1 MANGSEERN
10 IVMFPFM
17 ATGHLN
23 PFMALA
29 RQLERKEGYTVT
41 IVNTPLNIQ
50 RLKSSLHSK
59 TNIRLAKIPFQGTN
73 YGLPPDVENTDTLSH
88 DLVIR
93 LLESSENLESPFKSL
108 LINISK
114 HDGCAPMCIISD
126 MFLGWTVKVANEL
139 GIYHAVFIAGAGYSM
154 AIYFSLSLNLHQF
167 QIDDQEFFLPD
178 FPEASKIQ
186 QSQLGNDLR
195 LTDSTNAFWLFRT
208 RQFSHCFCSDAILLN
223 TMEGLGDIGVQYFKR
238 KMGGKPVWMIGP
250 ACSSVKN
257 DAYNQEERSEKLSSK
272 TESCCEWLDL
282 HPPASILYVSFGS
295 YGTILPSQM
304 MELALGLEA
313 SNKAFIWVIK
323 PPFGFNPTEDFK
335 VEWLPDGF
343 KERIREKN
351 QGLLVH
357 KWAPQQQILSHKSI
371 GAFLSHCGWNSIL
384 ESLSQGVPIIGWP
397 LGAEQC
403 FNSQMLENEVG
414 VCVEVARGVDSETKH
429 DEIARVIKIVLGKTE
444 KGEEM
449 RKKANQM
456 KKKMEDALR
465 VGEGFEGSSIKVISD
480 FLGTATSIK
489 KSSILK

>member
-1 MANGSEERN
+1 MANGREERN

-17 ATGHLN
+17 AAGHLN

-29 RQLERKEGYTVT
+29 RQLERKESYTVT
-41 IVNTPLNIQ
+41 IVSTPLNIQ
-50 RLKSSLHSK
+50 RLKSSLPSK
-59 TNIRLAKIPFQGTN
+59 TNIRLAEIPFQGTN
-73 YGLPPDVENTDTLSH
+73 YGLPPDIENTDTVSLE
-88 DLVIR
+88 LVIR
-93 LLESSENLESPFKSL
+93 LMEASENLESPFKSL
-108 LINISK
+108 LIDISK
-114 HDGCAPMCIISD
+114 HNGCAPMCIISD

-154 AIYFSLSLNLHQF
+154 AIYFSLSLNVHQF
-167 QIDDQEFFLPD
+167 QTDDQEFLLPD

-195 LTDSTNAFWLFRT
+195 LTDSNNAFWLFRK

-250 ACSSVKN
+250 ACSSMKN

-282 HPPASILYVSFGS
+282 HPPASIL
-295 YGTILPSQM
+295 
-304 MELALGLEA
+304 
-313 SNKAFIWVIK
+313 
-323 PPFGFNPTEDFK
+323 
-335 VEWLPDGF
+335 
-343 KERIREKN
+343 
-351 QGLLVH
+351 
-357 KWAPQQQILSHKSI
+357 SI

-397 LGAEQC
+397 LGGEQC
-403 FNSQMLENEVG
+403 FNSQMLGNEVG
-414 VCVEVARGVDSETKH
+414 VCVEVARGYDSKTKH
-429 DEIARVIKIVLGKTE
+429 DEIARVIKMVLGKTE

-449 RKKANQM
+449 RRKANQM
-456 KKKMEDALR
+456 KEKMEDALR
-465 VGEGFEGSSIKVISD
+465 GGGGFEGSSIKAIND

>member
-1 MANGSEERN
+1 
-10 IVMFPFM
+10 MFPFM
-17 ATGHLN
+17 AAGHLN

-41 IVNTPLNIQ
+41 IVNTPLNVP
-50 RLKSSLHSK
+50 RLKSSLPSK
-59 TNIRLAKIPFQGTN
+59 TNIRLAEIPFQGTN
-73 YGLPPDVENTDTLSH
+73 YGLPPDLENTDTLSH
-88 DLVIR
+88 ELVIR
-93 LLESSENLESPFKSL
+93 LMEASENLESPFKSL
-108 LINISK
+108 LIDISK

-126 MFLGWTVKVANEL
+126 MFLGWTIKVANEL

-154 AIYFSLSLNLHQF
+154 AIYFSLSLNVHQF
-167 QIDDQEFFLPD
+167 QTDDQEFLLPD

-195 LTDSTNAFWLFRT
+195 LTDSNNALWLFRT

-250 ACSSVKN
+250 ACSSMKN

-313 SNKAFIWVIK
+313 SNKAFIWVIR
-323 PPFGFNPTEDFK
+323 PPFGFNPTEDFT

-343 KERIREKN
+343 KERIREK
-351 QGLLVH
+351 
-357 KWAPQQQILSHKSI
+357 K
-371 GAFLSHCGWNSIL
+371 
-384 ESLSQGVPIIGWP
+384 
-397 LGAEQC
+397 
-403 FNSQMLENEVG
+403 
-414 VCVEVARGVDSETKH
+414 
-429 DEIARVIKIVLGKTE
+429 
-444 KGEEM
+444 
-449 RKKANQM
+449 
-456 KKKMEDALR
+456 
-465 VGEGFEGSSIKVISD
+465 IKVS
-480 FLGTATSIK
+480 
-489 KSSILK
+489 